1 MASMYKPIFA
11 VVALVLALA
20 APTLAPVAQAA
31 GTSATPVPSEL
42 GTPPPE
48 IGRVVSRP
56 VCAALRKRIAPS
68 IARMLQND
76 QTISK
81 SPPLFTEFNYEIDD
95 STSESIDNNASK
107 NMLLMH
113 MEQLVPSLANNTIEI
128 KKLLEDPN
136 YIPAYAKTTSD
147 AKLMEQIRQKL
158 LSALAGQELA
168 LDIINGFVTTQQLGD
183 MQHEGMGY
191 INAITNGGSTA
202 QQQAIRA
209 QVTPDPMT
217 HDPNAAG
224 LPADPY
230 TIDPAAVPGLS
241 VGYNPVTRLLGAL
254 QWSRKQTA
262 LRENVAAKDIV
273 QAVALCGGNPNGKPP
288 APSPTATSTP
298 RL

>member
-1 MASMYKPIFA
+1 MYKSIFA
-11 VVALVLALA
+11 AVALALALA
-20 APTLAPVAQAA
+20 APIGVPAAQAA

-76 QTISK
+76 RTISK
-81 SPPLFTEFNYEIDD
+81 SPPLFTQFNYEIDD
-95 STSESIDNNASK
+95 ATSESIDNNASK

-113 MEQLVPSLANNTIEI
+113 MEQLVPSLANNIIDI

-136 YIPAYAKTTSD
+136 YIPAYAATTSD

-191 INAITNGGSTA
+191 INAITNGGSTSQEQAMKA
-202 QQQAIRA
+202 QPTA
-209 QVTPDPMT
+209 DPML

-254 QWSRKQTA
+254 QWSRRETA
-262 LRENVAAKDIV
+262 SRENVAAKDIV
-273 QAVALCGGNPNGKPP
+273 HAVALCGGNPSATPP
-288 APSPTATSTP
+288 APTPTPSPSH
-298 RL
+298 